1 MQISNRP
8 QLRLKTIKSPAFDH
22 QIGILEDL
30 TDKRDPST
38 GSHDRR
44 PAIPANE
51 WADRR
56 SGGQKN
62 SPKSPRKSV
71 PTESEREASGT
82 DLDKAGDTT
91 VSIYL

>member
-30 TDKRDPST
+30 TDTRDPST

-62 SPKSPRKSV
+62 FAQISTQIRPDGER
-71 PTESEREASGT
+71 TGSERYRSR
-82 DLDKAGDTT
+82 
-91 VSIYL
+91 